1 MIRWSAVRNACVQ
14 DVSVKKLDQ
23 LYSQVIMVIFQSSVS
38 FCLKGLL
45 TNFYWLVDDR
55 KENSQ
60 AQPMHELMDE
70 MVRANVNQENSVSPE
85 YNHLQNPVKSEI
97 KSKLFF
103 IWNDFQNLFFD

>member
-1 MIRWSAVRNACVQ
+1 MSDSLISCA
-14 DVSVKKLDQ
+14 K
-23 LYSQVIMVIFQSSVS
+23 
-38 FCLKGLL
+38 CLRTGC
-45 TNFYWLVDDR
+45 DDR

-103 IWNDFQNLFFD
+103 I